1 MSNRPITQLGK
12 VQQLQRKLWI
22 SAKQSR
28 TRRFHALYDR
38 IYRLD
43 ILQEAWRRVR
53 ANHGVCGI
61 DGVTIELIEAEGA
74 ASFVMELQTLLKGGQ
89 YRPLAVKRVYI
100 PKPNGKKRPL
110 GIPVVRDRVVQM
122 ATKIVLE
129 PIFEADF
136 RDCSFGFRP
145 KRSAVQALEKIRTLA
160 NSGSNY
166 VLDADIKDYFVCI
179 NHEKLLEMMKQ
190 RISDRRVLKLIKQW
204 LEAGVMESNGFR
216 RSSMG
221 IPQGGVISPLFSNIY
236 LNYLDKKWE
245 SKYSDVGTLTR
256 YADDFIIQCRSRSMV
271 KEAVSKVQEIFLQL
285 NLELA
290 SEKSRMVELAW
301 GKEGFNFLGHY
312 LRKVRSVKNPK
323 YHYLNRWP
331 SQESMKKIRSRIRGV
346 TRYQSNAKGIW
357 ELVPELNS
365 LLRGWS
371 NYFKSGN
378 STRKFAQIE
387 SYLWQRL
394 TLFQNRRR
402 KRKYPHWEKEY
413 NYEWFRSLGLYQL
426 AGKIRYPNLVYAN
439 AYS

>member
-1 MSNRPITQLGK
+1 MSNRPITQLDK
-12 VQQLQRKLWI
+12 VQQLQRKLWT

-38 IYRLD
+38 IHRFD
-43 ILQEAWRRVR
+43 ILHEAWKRVR

-61 DGVTIELIEAEGA
+61 DGMTIELIESQGVE
-74 ASFVMELQTLLKGGQ
+74 SFVMGLQALLKSGS
-89 YRPLAVKRVYI
+89 YRPLAVRRVYI

-122 ATKIVLE
+122 AAKIVLE

-136 RDCSFGFRP
+136 KDSSFGFRP

-160 NSGSNY
+160 NRGGNY

-179 NHEKLLEMMKQ
+179 NHDKLLEMVKQ
-190 RISDRRVLKLIKQW
+190 RISDRRVFKLIRQW
-204 LEAGVMESNGFR
+204 LEAGVMEGNGFR

-221 IPQGGVISPLFSNIY
+221 IPQGGVISPLLSNVY
-236 LNYLDKKWE
+236 LNHFDKEWE
-245 SKYSDVGTLTR
+245 TKYSNVGELTR
-256 YADDFIIQCRSRSMV
+256 YADDFIIQCRSRGMV
-271 KEAVSKVQEIFLQL
+271 KEAINKVQEIFSYL

-290 SEKSRMVELAW
+290 QEKSRMVELAW

-312 LRKVRSVKNPK
+312 LRKVRSVKCPK

-331 SQESMKKIRSRIRGV
+331 SQESMKKIRSRIRGI
-346 TRYQSNAKGIW
+346 TRYQSSAKGIW

-378 STRKFAQIE
+378 STRKFSQIE

-394 TLFQNRRR
+394 TLFQNKRR
-402 KRKYPHWEKEY
+402 KREYPHWARDCS
-413 NYEWFRSLGLYQL
+413 YEWFRSLGLYQL
-426 AGKIRYPNLVYAN
+426 TGKIRYPNLGYAN